1 LTLAAFARREHGCMN
16 VAHPLLD
23 PDAPVP
29 LAKGLCALAVMTKA
43 PVPGKVKTRLT
54 PPLTPGEAAALNV
67 CFLRDTA
74 ESIQRATASG
84 VARGIAVY
92 TPLGFEAAYEGI
104 LPADFALL
112 PQRGNGFGERLS
124 FANHDLLHLGFA
136 SVCLIDSDSPTV
148 PSSAFSEAARILAGQ
163 DCVVLGPSA
172 DGGYYLIGL
181 KNPHHSLFE
190 DIDWSTGLVLEQ
202 TIERA
207 RQIDLKVHL
216 LPTWYDVD
224 DRATLQRLCREL
236 FGGERTGGYS
246 APATRG
252 YLEGL
257 LRNEGRTR
265 IWPDEAL
272 A

>member
-1 LTLAAFARREHGCMN
+1 MN

-23 PDAPVP
+23 PNAPLP
-29 LAKGLCALAVMTKA
+29 MTKGLCALAVMTKA

-54 PPLTPGEAAALNV
+54 PPLSPDEAAALNV
-67 CFLRDTA
+67 CFLRDTVEA
-74 ESIQRATASG
+74 IQRAAAG
-84 VARGIAVY
+84 GIAQGIAVY
-92 TPLGFEAAYEGI
+92 TPVGFEAAYEGI

-112 PQRGNGFGERLS
+112 PQRGDGFGERLS
-124 FANHDLLHLGFA
+124 FANHDLLRLGFE

-148 PSSAFSEAARILAGQ
+148 PPAAFSEAARILAAAQ
-163 DCVVLGPSA
+163 DCVVLGPSD

-181 KNPHHSLFE
+181 KNPQHSLFE
-190 DIDWSTGLVLEQ
+190 NIDWSTGLVLEQ
-202 TIERA
+202 TMERA

-224 DRATLQRLCREL
+224 DRATLQRLCQEL
-236 FGGERTGGYS
+236 FGGESTGGYS

-257 LRNEGRTR
+257 LQREGRTR